1 MKTIIKV
8 SLLLSMVLLLLY
20 SCDQKSHQE
29 QAAPT
34 ESEQPEASVDY
45 LTLGQKYA
53 AETQAV
59 LGKNLMASIQREG
72 TEQAVAFCNTR
83 AYPLTDS
90 MAQRLRVHLKRVTD
104 QTRNPDNAAS
114 AEELQYIQAG
124 KAALARGESAAPQLQ
139 EIKGRMVAYYP
150 ILTNSMCM
158 QCHGDP
164 ASQIDPATLKKI
176 NSLYPN
182 DQATG
187 YTENQLRG
195 IWVVEMD
202 QEEE

>member
-1 MKTIIKV
+1 MKHIIKV
-8 SLLLSMVLLLLY
+8 GLLLAVAFMLLY
-20 SCDQKSHQE
+20 GCDQRSHQE

-45 LTLGQKYA
+45 LALGQKYA
-53 AETQAV
+53 AETQSV

-90 MAQRLRVHLKRVTD
+90 MAQRLRVHLKRVSD
-104 QTRNPDNAAS
+104 QTRNPDNAANA
-114 AEELQYIQAG
+114 AELRYIQAG
-124 KAALARGESAAPQLQ
+124 KAALVRGESVAPELQ

-150 ILTNSMCM
+150 IMTNSMCM

-176 NSLYPN
+176 NTLYPD

-187 YTENQLRG
+187 YAENQLRG